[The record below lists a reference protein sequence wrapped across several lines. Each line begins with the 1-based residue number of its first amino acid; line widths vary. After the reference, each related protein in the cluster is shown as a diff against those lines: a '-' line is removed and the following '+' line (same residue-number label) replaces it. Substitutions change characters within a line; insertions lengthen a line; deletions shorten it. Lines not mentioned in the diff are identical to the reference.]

1 MNRNRFQLFPP
12 NLIDA
17 GPTRQFI
24 WLLILCLTGFSIA
37 SFLSIAISS
46 LIFGYSLPDIASFPS
61 NPYQK
66 GALTV
71 LRLSQFLSA
80 CGLFLFPPMA
90 LCYLRNIP
98 LSIGLFTKQKP
109 QFALF
114 ILAMVL
120 MWIQLPLI
128 NLLATFNDALVFP
141 ESLKPLGEWMR
152 IQEDQAAKLTEAF
165 LSMPNLTDLV
175 ISLFIMALIPA
186 LGEELLFRSTFQPLI
201 TKWTN
206 KPIIAIW
213 ITAFVFSFIHFQFF
227 GFLPRFFMGAFLGYL
242 FYWSGSVW
250 YSVAAHFANNGL
262 AVCVYY
268 MKQHDLI
275 NFSTDDLGSGPN
287 ATFQVLI
294 SLCIIP
300 VGLLLL
306 KNISVKTNS
315 Q

>member
-1 MNRNRFQLFPP
+1 MNRNRFKLFPP

-46 LIFGYSLPDIASFPS
+46 LIFGFSLPEIASFPS
-61 NPYQK
+61 NPNQT

-109 QFALF
+109 QLALL

-165 LSMPNLTDLV
+165 LSMPNPADLV
-175 ISLFIMALIPA
+175 ISLFIMALVPA
-186 LGEELLFRSTFQPLI
+186 LGEELLFRSTLQPLI
-201 TKWTN
+201 AKWTN
-206 KPIIAIW
+206 KPIIAIG

-300 VGLLLL
+300 VGLLLF
-306 KNISVKTNS
+306 KNISVKTNNK
-315 Q
+315 